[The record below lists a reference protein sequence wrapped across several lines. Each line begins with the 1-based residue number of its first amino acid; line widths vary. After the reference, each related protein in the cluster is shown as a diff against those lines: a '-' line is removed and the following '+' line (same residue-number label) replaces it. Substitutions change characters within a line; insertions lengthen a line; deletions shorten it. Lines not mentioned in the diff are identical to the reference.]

1 MIPHNERSAR
11 VEKLYLRLLIPRD
24 EHGDIQLY
32 KIGSFQRLPR
42 GFLAD
47 PSKLDP
53 QINYLVWS
61 LLLQKVFAPA
71 VSGGRG
77 YASTRNN
84 GDQCSLPSYFRH
96 LP

>member
-1 MIPHNERSAR
+1 MH
-11 VEKLYLRLLIPRD
+11 
-24 EHGDIQLY
+24 DIQLY
-32 KIGSFQRLPR
+32 KIGNFQRLRR

-71 VSGGRG
+71 VSGAEVMHLQGTTAINAACLRTLG
-77 YASTRNN
+77 TFPRL
-84 GDQCSLPSYFRH
+84 CSLEEQRNSP
-96 LP
+96 L